1 MRIALF
7 TSRKWRFDSNKCL
20 SPFTKKSED
29 LLSEH
34 IEVEVWCPGSCVPGT
49 ANWPISSPSNNF
61 NWYAGLFHF
70 HPFSLNIRIITF
82 KYSSLTITFSIHCF
96 HSCGGN
102 PRGEGSSVIQQP
114 IESNRWGYLPRW
126 HGLFMQK
133 KLGYIPMVHLCW
145 VEPPILQSPG
155 SSHEWLA
162 SSHCVF
168 QDPDGGLAMMPWADA
183 ITDPLH

>member
-20 SPFTKKSED
+20 SPFTKKYED

-34 IEVEVWCPGSCVPGT
+34 IEMEVWCPGSCVPGT

-82 KYSSLTITFSIHCF
+82 KYSSLTITFTIHCF
-96 HSCGGN
+96 HSWGGN

-114 IESNRWGYLPRW
+114 IDEVIYPADMGCSCKKNWGTFPWYTSAGLSYPSYSHLGRPMNDLPV
-126 HGLFMQK
+126 L
-133 KLGYIPMVHLCW
+133 MVFFRIHMA
-145 VEPPILQSPG
+145 G
-155 SSHEWLA
+155 
-162 SSHCVF
+162 
-168 QDPDGGLAMMPWADA
+168 
-183 ITDPLH
+183 